1 MIRDFILS
9 LVSMFIVQPFEAE
22 VNRKLVAAQA
32 PQAVIQQ
39 VRACAISAVPAL
51 ATRASGDIWWA
62 ATTIVGVAVGMTDPQ
77 TVISEASPEC
87 VSAIAAIKPVLNSIR
102 V

>member
-1 MIRDFILS
+1 VIRDFFLS

-22 VNRKLVAAQA
+22 LSKKLVAVQA

-39 VRACAISAVPAL
+39 VKACATTAVPAL
-51 ATRASGDIWWA
+51 ATRASGDLWWA
-62 ATTIVGVAVGMTDPQ
+62 TTTIVGVAVGLTNPEAI
-77 TVISEASPEC
+77 ISDAGPEC
-87 VSAIAAIKPVLNSIR
+87 ASALAAVRPILNSTG